1 VRKRYAIGGV
11 VVLVLATGGAW
22 AWRAA
27 TPRAT
32 KPKVSVTAV
41 TRGEF
46 VVSLLAE
53 GPLESED
60 SVTVRT
66 GNAPGQ
72 LTSIAAD
79 GTVVKAGDVF
89 CRIEARDL
97 LRKQADAELAYKQ
110 ASENIETARENAL
123 ERFDTDQ
130 RQLVQAQSDFD
141 VWKESVGTRTKQ
153 AEDQL
158 AFDKAEAERL
168 RTEYDR
174 TKRLADKGYVAGSE
188 ADIAQASYDAQKFK
202 VEQSEKDLEL
212 SRRQITA
219 ELREKEAQLAAVKRR
234 TEISQGRISGM
245 VERAQRRAEV
255 RATELAN
262 IVAALKDTTII
273 APASGTVSLFSTWR
287 GGERR
292 PWREGD
298 QVSSGTP
305 LASISGSENMVVR
318 SRIKESSIASI
329 HKGAEAEIEFA
340 ALPGRKYHGV
350 VSSVGSVAREVW
362 VWEDPTAE
370 ANERVFDVLVKVAQA
385 HQQGL
390 KPGLNARVKLTV
402 MRLPNALFVPLE
414 AVFTRQG
421 KSVVYVAKG
430 DDFERREVQVGERND
445 VAVVIRRGL
454 SEGETVALS
463 DPTRLR
469 STARKSR

>member
-11 VVLVLATGGAW
+11 AVLVLATGGAW
-22 AWRAA
+22 AWRSA

-32 KPKVSVTAV
+32 KPRVAVTAA

-60 SVTVRT
+60 SVVVRT
-66 GNAPGQ
+66 GKAPGQ
-72 LTSIAAD
+72 LTNIAAD
-79 GTVVKAGDVF
+79 GTMVKAGDVF

-110 ASENIETARENAL
+110 ASEEIETARENSL

-130 RQLVQAQSDFD
+130 RQLVQAQTDFD
-141 VWKESVGTRTKQ
+141 VWQESVATRTKQ
-153 AEDQL
+153 SEDQL
-158 AFDKAEAERL
+158 AFDKAEADRL

-188 ADIAQASYDAQKFK
+188 ADIAQAAYDAQRFK
-202 VEQSEKDLEL
+202 VAQSEKDLEVNR
-212 SRRQITA
+212 SQIAAERRQ
-219 ELREKEAQLAAVKRR
+219 KEAQLAATRRR

-262 IVAALKDTTII
+262 IVAALADTTIK

-329 HKGAEAEIEFA
+329 RKGAEAEIEFA
-340 ALPGRKYHGV
+340 ALPGRKYRGV

-390 KPGLNARVKLTV
+390 KPGLNARVRITV
-402 MRLPNALFVPLE
+402 TRLPKALFVPLE

-430 DDFERREVQVGERND
+430 DDFVRREVQVGERND
-445 VAVVIRRGL
+445 VAVVIRGGL
-454 SEGETVALS
+454 SGGETVALS